1 MFGSVEWLETVDST
15 NEYLKQYIP
24 SGAAHAVAA
33 GEQTA
38 GKGRYGRSWHSPP
51 GNLFVSYLFFPDW
64 PAEKSAFLNY
74 SASIAIQRSIRSFL
88 GSDSASRV
96 WIKEPNDVLVE
107 GRKIAG
113 VLVELASLQGRLDWS
128 IVGLGVN
135 LHSVQFPIELRGKV
149 TSLLLEAGRAPR
161 PRDFCDSVTSE
172 LIKVIKRLDRG
183 QWSAVQR
190 EYEEEAREHL

>member
-1 MFGSVEWLETVDST
+1 M
-15 NEYLKQYIP
+15 
-24 SGAAHAVAA
+24 
-33 GEQTA
+33 
-38 GKGRYGRSWHSPP
+38 
-51 GNLFVSYLFFPDW
+51 
-64 PAEKSAFLNY
+64 
-74 SASIAIQRSIRSFL
+74 
-88 GSDSASRV
+88 
-96 WIKEPNDVLVE
+96 LVE

-135 LHSVQFPIELRGKV
+135 LHSVQFPIELEGKV
-149 TSLLLEAGRAPR
+149 TSLMLEAGRAPR